1 MLLAFRLLYCF
12 ANDISTCRRLRYVQL
27 SALWFPRIPVLLESA
42 LKNFSMGQMNSGNL
56 LTANPA
62 GQSMIDKLEDVL
74 EDESMKEDNKTLK
87 ERIAVMNNKISS
99 LKEARSRDR
108 YSYRT
113 LSKLNA
119 LLCHHSILTIPPW
132 TPRSKSLQPGYWNR
146 IDDLTQ
152 ACSDLRAIRNRFLDQ
167 YRDPV

>member
-1 MLLAFRLLYCF
+1 
-12 ANDISTCRRLRYVQL
+12 
-27 SALWFPRIPVLLESA
+27 
-42 LKNFSMGQMNSGNL
+42 MNSGNL

-119 LLCHHSILTIPPW
+119 LLCHHSILTIPP
-132 TPRSKSLQPGYWNR
+132 
-146 IDDLTQ
+146 
-152 ACSDLRAIRNRFLDQ
+152 
-167 YRDPV
+167 